1 MGDSTEN
8 TSFARLVIESIPKP
22 DPRPSKLHHY
32 TNFNTAKEILLSNTL
47 HLSHAAFSNDPTELS
62 HGLDVMKKI
71 FGESAQG
78 AFDTDLFLSHLYYRT
93 QPYIFCLSESE
104 DMLSQWE
111 MYSGRNG
118 CCITFNNNEI
128 NRLTEEPYVGLAPVI
143 YEEAE
148 QLKYLEG
155 LNTQRR
161 QPEYSEQEQSSN
173 NLYFFVSTVFLKNPA
188 WSHEKEWRI
197 VKIIQE
203 ESFSDIQYRSGSRF
217 LKPYVRLSCE
227 PLPITEIRVG
237 PADDQDRLVRSM
249 EHLVKMTKGYED
261 VAISRSTVRVSPS

>member
-22 DPRPSKLHHY
+22 EPRPSKLHHY
-32 TNFNTAKEILLSNTL
+32 TSFNTAKEILLSNTL
-47 HLSHAAFSNDPTELS
+47 HLSHAAFSNDPTELG
-62 HGLDVMKKI
+62 HGLDLMKKM
-71 FGESAQG
+71 FGESGQRV
-78 AFDTDLFLSHLYYRT
+78 FDRYDLLSGLYYNV
-93 QPYIFCLSESE
+93 QPYVFCLSESE
-104 DMLSQWE
+104 DMLTQWE

-118 CCITFNNNEI
+118 CCITFNNEI
-128 NRLTEEPYVGLAPVI
+128 TRLTEGPYVGLAPVI
-143 YEEAE
+143 YEEEE

-155 LNTQRR
+155 LYTQRR
-161 QPEYSEQEQSSN
+161 QPEYSEQERASN
-173 NLYFFVSTVFLKNPA
+173 NLYFLVSTAFLKNPA

-203 ESFSDIQYRSGSRF
+203 ESFSDIQYSSGSRF
-217 LKPYVRLSCE
+217 LKPYVCICCK

-249 EHLVKMTKGYED
+249 EHLVKMTKGYGN
-261 VAISRSTVRVSPS
+261 VTISRSTIRVSPS

>member
-22 DPRPSKLHHY
+22 EPRPSKLHHY
-32 TNFNTAKEILLSNTL
+32 TSFNTAKEILLSNTL
-47 HLSHAAFSNDPTELS
+47 HLSHAAFSNDPTELG
-62 HGLDVMKKI
+62 HGLDVMKKM
-71 FGESAQG
+71 FGESTQG
-78 AFDTDLFLSHLYYRT
+78 GFDTDLFLSHLYYKT

-128 NRLTEEPYVGLAPVI
+128 NSLTEEPYVGLAPVI

-217 LKPYVRLSCE
+217 LKPYIRLFCE